1 MMAAP
6 LLAAL
11 VAAAAAAPAPSA
23 AKATPATPA
32 AKATPTEK
40 AAKATPATPAAKATQ
55 VAAPVTGC
63 LPAAP
68 LPGLG
73 AVDPF
78 RPPDPKA
85 TELNSAG
92 KTYYRDGKWEEA
104 RIEYRAAEAADPAF
118 LAPRLNVACSFVRQE
133 RFAEATAEVEAL
145 LARAYVP
152 WAREVLEAFDLG
164 ALKPRPEMARI
175 RRAMTAAA
183 TAWGADL
190 DDAVLFVG
198 RARAPLKIPPT
209 GPGFFILNPHQ
220 EVYAFLPTTGRFRQ
234 LTNEDGRVL
243 GLLPTPD
250 HRRIV
255 YVTAEKL
262 IRGAGDGDLALRGVA
277 IGELTLATMTAEPP
291 VRVEGDVRRIEL
303 TTVGAMTTFRIE
315 GERVSG
321 VFRRGDRGGLEPLP
335 SRPVGR
341 GGAIVTARGA
351 EAAAATAPIAARAG
365 CRAIAREITASGK
378 PRAVVV
384 SAPGRPARRIGE
396 SFGAGLVGLP
406 IP

>member
-1 MMAAP
+1 MMPPPLP

-11 VAAAAAAPAPSA
+11 VAATPAKPPAAA
-23 AKATPATPA
+23 
-32 AKATPTEK
+32 
-40 AAKATPATPAAKATQ
+40 
-55 VAAPVTGC
+55 C

-73 AVDPF
+73 AIDPF
-78 RPPDPKA
+78 RAPDPKA

-145 LARAYVP
+145 LAKAYVP
-152 WAREVLEAFDLG
+152 WAREVLEAADLG

-183 TAWGADL
+183 AAWGGDL
-190 DDAVLFVG
+190 EDAVLFVG

-209 GPGFFILNPHQ
+209 PGFFILNPRQ
-220 EVYAFLPTTGRFRQ
+220 EVYAFVPATGRFRQ

-243 GLLPTPD
+243 AMVRTPD
-250 HRRIV
+250 RRRVV

-262 IRGAGDGDLALRGVA
+262 IRAADDSLTLRGVA
-277 IGELTLATMTAEPP
+277 LGELTLATMSAEPP
-291 VRVEGDVRRIEL
+291 IRVDGDVRRLEIA
-303 TTVGAMTTFRIE
+303 TVGVMTAFKID
-315 GERVSG
+315 GDRVSG
-321 VFRRGDRGGLEPLP
+321 WFRRGDRGDKAGLDPLGGRP
-335 SRPVGR
+335 SGR
-341 GGAIVTARGA
+341 GGAVVTARGA
-351 EAAAATAPIAARAG
+351 EAAPAPAPASALG
-365 CRAIAREITASGK
+365 SCRASARELTEPGK
-378 PRAVVV
+378 PRMVVV

-396 SFGAGLVGLP
+396 QFGAGLVGLP

>member
-1 MMAAP
+1 MIAA
-6 LLAAL
+6 LLAGLLA
-11 VAAAAAAPAPSA
+11 
-23 AKATPATPA
+23 ATPA
-32 AKATPTEK
+32 A
-40 AAKATPATPAAKATQ
+40 PAR
-55 VAAPVTGC
+55 GC
-63 LPAAP
+63 LPATP
-68 LPGLG
+68 PPGLG

-92 KTYYRDGKWEEA
+92 KSYYRDGKWEEA
-104 RIEYRAAEAADPAF
+104 RIEYRAAETADPAF

-152 WAREVLEAFDLG
+152 WAREVLEAADLG

-183 TAWGADL
+183 AAWGADL

-198 RARAPLKIPPT
+198 RARAPLKIPAT
-209 GPGFFILNPHQ
+209 GAGFFILNPHQ

-234 LTNEDGRVL
+234 LTSEDGRVIA
-243 GLLPTPD
+243 LLRTPD
-250 HRRIV
+250 RRRVV

-262 IRGAGDGDLALRGVA
+262 IRGTKDDDVALRGVV
-277 IGELTLATMTAEPP
+277 IGELSLATMTAEPP
-291 VRVEGDVRRIEL
+291 IRVAGDVRRLEL
-303 TTVGAMTTFRIE
+303 AAVGAMVTFRID
-315 GERVSG
+315 GDRVSG
-321 VFRRGDRGGLEPLP
+321 LFRRADRGGLDPMP
-335 SRPVGR
+335 PNPRVK

-351 EAAAATAPIAARAG
+351 EPAAGAPMPIARAG
-365 CRAIAREITASGK
+365 CQASAREIVAPGK
-378 PRAVVV
+378 PRTVVV
-384 SAPGRPARRIGE
+384 SAPGRPPRRLGE
-396 SFGAGLVGLP
+396 QFGAGLVGLP

>member
-1 MMAAP
+1 MIGTPLLVVLFTAAP
-6 LLAAL
+6 AAPGGP
-11 VAAAAAAPAPSA
+11 AAAPA
-23 AKATPATPA
+23 
-32 AKATPTEK
+32 
-40 AAKATPATPAAKATQ
+40 
-55 VAAPVTGC
+55 C
-63 LPAAP
+63 LPATP

-78 RPPDPKA
+78 RLPDAKA

-104 RIEYRAAEAADPAF
+104 RIEYRAAEAADPTF
-118 LAPRLNVACSFVRQE
+118 LAPRLNIACSFVRQE

-220 EVYAFLPTTGRFRQ
+220 EVYAFLPTTGRK
-234 LTNEDGRVL
+234 
-243 GLLPTPD
+243 
-250 HRRIV
+250 
-255 YVTAEKL
+255 A
-262 IRGAGDGDLALRGVA
+262 
-277 IGELTLATMTAEPP
+277 
-291 VRVEGDVRRIEL
+291 
-303 TTVGAMTTFRIE
+303 
-315 GERVSG
+315 
-321 VFRRGDRGGLEPLP
+321 
-335 SRPVGR
+335 
-341 GGAIVTARGA
+341 
-351 EAAAATAPIAARAG
+351 
-365 CRAIAREITASGK
+365 
-378 PRAVVV
+378 
-384 SAPGRPARRIGE
+384 
-396 SFGAGLVGLP
+396 
-406 IP
+406 

>member
-1 MMAAP
+1 MTAA
-6 LLAAL
+6 LLAAVL
-11 VAAAAAAPAPSA
+11 AATPAAPPATPSG
-23 AKATPATPA
+23 KPATPATA
-32 AKATPTEK
+32 AR
-40 AAKATPATPAAKATQ
+40 
-55 VAAPVTGC
+55 GC

-73 AVDPF
+73 VVDPF

-92 KTYYRDGKWEEA
+92 KSYYRDGKWEEA
-104 RIEYRAAEAADPAF
+104 RIEYRAAETADPTF
-118 LAPRLNVACSFVRQE
+118 LAPRLNIACSFVRQE

-152 WAREVLEAFDLG
+152 WAREILEAFDLG

-175 RRAMTAAA
+175 RRAMTTAAA
-183 TAWGADL
+183 AWGAEL

-198 RARAPLKIPPT
+198 RARAPLKIPAT

-234 LTNEDGRVL
+234 LTSEDGRVL
-243 GLLPTPD
+243 ALLRTPD
-250 HRRIV
+250 RRRVV

-262 IRGAGDGDLALRGVA
+262 IRGAKDDDLALRGVA
-277 IGELTLATMTAEPP
+277 IGELTLATMTAEPAI
-291 VRVEGDVRRIEL
+291 RVAGDVRRLEL
-303 TTVGAMTTFRIE
+303 AAVGAMVTFRID
-315 GERVSG
+315 GDRVSG
-321 VFRRGDRGGLEPLP
+321 LFRRADRGALDPLP
-335 SRPVGR
+335 PNPRGK

-351 EAAAATAPIAARAG
+351 EPAAGPPLRIAPAG
-365 CRAIAREITASGK
+365 CQATAREIVAPGK
-378 PRAVVV
+378 PRTVVV
-384 SAPGRPARRIGE
+384 SAPGRSPRRLGE
-396 SFGAGLVGLP
+396 QFGAGLVGLP